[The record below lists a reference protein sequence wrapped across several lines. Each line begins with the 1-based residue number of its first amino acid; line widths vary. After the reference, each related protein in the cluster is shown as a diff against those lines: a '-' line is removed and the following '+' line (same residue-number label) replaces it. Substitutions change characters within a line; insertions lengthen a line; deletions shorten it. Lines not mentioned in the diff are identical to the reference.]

1 MNLVIFLR
9 YWVEL
14 SLSNVG
20 IGMTV
25 EQQAKLLEGIQ
36 PSRHVDSAPHR
47 LEPCH
52 QAEARAHDGRRR
64 YGQERTG

>member
-25 EQQAKLLEGIQ
+25 EQQAQG
-36 PSRHVDSAPHR
+36 SS
-47 LEPCH
+47 
-52 QAEARAHDGRRR
+52 
-64 YGQERTG
+64 